1 MSAKNEL
8 DKTENKKKTG
18 GKRPSPGLAG
28 GKDLFNS
35 TFPGKELTP
44 REIVAELD
52 KYIVGQK
59 KAKRAVAVALRNRI
73 RRLKLE
79 SDMREDIAPKNILM
93 IGPTGVGKTEIAR
106 RLAKLAGSPFIKV
119 EATKYTEVGYVGR
132 DVESMIRDLMAAG
145 IQMVKQEMQ
154 ETVTI
159 EAEKR
164 AEDALLDLLL
174 PGTGKKRKEPKP
186 GPVVR
191 PMGTFSINSDNAS
204 GSGPALMG
212 TAIQVGIP
220 VFRKKSDD
228 EDTETREENEEHEA
242 GEKQEDK
249 TEETVVKDSS
259 TREKFRTMLR
269 EGKLEDRMVEITV
282 NQNPQ
287 FPSFEMMGGGFEDLE
302 SSLSGIAGFFG
313 GGKKKKLVTVSRARE
328 ILIGEEL
335 EKLVDRDRVSDEAR
349 QRVEETGIVFIDEI
363 DKIAVKGERGGGG
376 PDVSR
381 EGVQRDILPIVEGA
395 TVNTKWGPVNTD
407 HILFVA
413 AGAFNVSK
421 PSDLIPELQGRF
433 PLRVE
438 LDSLGKDDFLRIL
451 TEPKNALTK
460 QYIDLLATEEVTIE
474 FTPEAIDRLAA
485 LAADVNSR
493 LENIGARRLHT
504 IMEALLEELSFE
516 APDIAPTQVSI
527 TEAYVNEKLT
537 DLVMDQDLGR
547 YIL

>member
-1 MSAKNEL
+1 MEDRNL
-8 DKTENKKKTG
+8 D
-18 GKRPSPGLAG
+18 R
-28 GKDLFNS
+28 
-35 TFPGKELTP
+35 LTP

-73 RRLKLE
+73 RRLKLDAE
-79 SDMREDIAPKNILM
+79 MQEDIAPKNILM

-132 DVESMIRDLMAAG
+132 DVESMVRDLMAAG
-145 IQMVKQEMQ
+145 VQMVKQEMQ
-154 ETVTI
+154 TSVTA

-164 AEDALLDLLL
+164 AEEALLDLLL
-174 PGTGKKRKEPKP
+174 PGTGKKPKEPKP
-186 GPVVR
+186 KGGPVVR
-191 PMGTFSINSDNAS
+191 PMGAFSINPDNAS
-204 GSGPALMG
+204 GPGFMG
-212 TAIQVGIP
+212 AAIQVGIP
-220 VFRKKSDD
+220 AMFNGDAPAL
-228 EDTETREENEEHEA
+228 TEGDAAEAPA
-242 GEKQEDK
+242 GENSNLSAAADTAAPAEG
-249 TEETVVKDSS
+249 ENAGAKDNS
-259 TREKFRTMLR
+259 TREKFRVMLR
-269 EGKLEDRMVEITV
+269 EGKLEDRTVEIVV

-287 FPSFEMMGGGFEDLE
+287 FPAIEMMGGGMEDLE

-313 GGKKKKLVTVSRARE
+313 GNKKKKVVTVARARE
-328 ILIGEEL
+328 ILQAEEA
-335 EKLVDRDRVSDEAR
+335 EKLIDRDRVSDEAR
-349 QRVEETGIVFIDEI
+349 TRVEQTGIIFIDEI
-363 DKIAVKGERGGGG
+363 DKIAVKGDHGG

-395 TVNTKWGPVNTD
+395 TVNTKWGQVNTD
-407 HILFVA
+407 HVLFIA
-413 AGAFNVSK
+413 AGAFNMSK

-460 QYIDLLATEEVTIE
+460 QYTGLLATEGIE
-474 FTPEAIDRLAA
+474 IDFTSEAIERLAA
-485 LAADVNSR
+485 LAAEVNSR

-504 IMEALLEELSFE
+504 IMETLLEELSFE
-516 APDIAPTQVSI
+516 APDIAPAKVPITVS
-527 TEAYVNEKLT
+527 YVDEKLAEIVT
-537 DLVMDQDLGR
+537 DQDLGR